1 MEQLQQTSNVT
12 IGGKQYNVKLAK
24 TEEEKEKGLQGVKQL
39 QKNEGMLFIYDEPQT
54 VGFWMK
60 DTEVALDII
69 FIDEDEEVISV
80 YQGQPFSEDIA
91 EEDNVKYVLE
101 VNQNSGINPG
111 DELEFEDENDDDLPI
126 MKVVGPNGETQM
138 ELLGGERIFSRK
150 HTKTLVNMAKR
161 ADISKSDSDYKK
173 LGRKVFK
180 YIKEQDTRE
189 PEYVVLKDK

>member
-1 MEQLQQTSNVT
+1 MEIKAIQ
-12 IGGKQYNVKLAK
+12 IGNKEYNVKLAK
-24 TEEEKEKGLQGVKQL
+24 TEEEKEKGLQGVKSL
-39 QKNEGMLFIYDEPQT
+39 QENEGMLFVYDEPQT

>member
-24 TEEEKEKGLQGVKQL
+24 TEEEKEKGLQGVKYL

>member
-24 TEEEKEKGLQGVKQL
+24 TEEEKEKGLQGVKSL